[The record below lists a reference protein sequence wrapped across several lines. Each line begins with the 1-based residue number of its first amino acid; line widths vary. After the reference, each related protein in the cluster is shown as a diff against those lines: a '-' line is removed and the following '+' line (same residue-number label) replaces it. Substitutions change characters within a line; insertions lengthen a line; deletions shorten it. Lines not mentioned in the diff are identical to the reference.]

1 VRHPSSKRC
10 SDELAAVPS
19 WRQKMK
25 CTREN
30 ARDMSPLAMMVVC
43 REREREREKERETD
57 ENQEC
62 IEQRHH

>member
-1 VRHPSSKRC
+1 
-10 SDELAAVPS
+10 
-19 WRQKMK
+19 MK